1 MSRGNMKYILLSSIY
16 ISIVSASHYPVT
28 VKTTTNFS
36 NICYLLLK
44 SFLIRFL
51 YIFVLWEVST
61 CGDAVMT
68 KLFFQSL
75 CHALSYVAALMI

>member
-1 MSRGNMKYILLSSIY
+1 MKYILLSTIY
-16 ISIVSASHYPVT
+16 LLFQPRITLLESKAQP
-28 VKTTTNFS
+28 

-51 YIFVLWEVST
+51 YIFVLWEIST
-61 CGDAVMT
+61 GDAVMT

-75 CHALSYVAALMI
+75 CHALSYVAALLI